1 MVEACLFSHHAFNL
15 SKTTGEPKLLL
26 ILNWIP
32 WKFIL
37 VCYYT
42 SNVYNQ
48 EPHTRFLSL
57 TSKPIFHYVLW
68 AQHDS
73 LLMQYQSLTW
83 YKSAV
88 SISESYLLIFQ
99 IVSFILL
106 CFVFWD
112 ILFRVPVFS
121 QRVIARIFLYM
132 PYSFLHSY
140 LYPYNSKR
148 MLSKFTKNFPKSN
161 FLLSQQHFV
170 FFFLWLLW
178 HRIVLFSFHSS
189 LATASQSFGVGVPA
203 LHFCPCPT
211 VCSVCSYLLD
221 PVLQGHAGPGPQVWT
236 QIMFKLLKCKIF
248 KTKLNFPVAV
258 SLGSHFC

>member
-1 MVEACLFSHHAFNL
+1 MLLYKQCIQPR
-15 SKTTGEPKLLL
+15 TTRQVFKPN
-26 ILNWIP
+26 IQAHIP
-32 WKFIL
+32 LCSVGPAWF
-37 VCYYT
+37 T
-42 SNVYNQ
+42 SNAIPISLGINQ
-48 EPHTRFLSL
+48 QFPYLRATCSFFRL
-57 TSKPIFHYVLW
+57 FH
-68 AQHDS
+68 
-73 LLMQYQSLTW
+73 
-83 YKSAV
+83 
-88 SISESYLLIFQ
+88 
-99 IVSFILL
+99 FILL

-121 QRVIARIFLYM
+121 QRVIARIFLYI